1 MLQGHL
7 APNKSRLLAGL
18 LQLFVPGVGRMYLGQ
33 FTLGIVQLVAFILT
47 CGFLYLWS
55 FIDAIY
61 IFAGGVKHDASGNP
75 LQLI

>member
-18 LQLFVPGVGRMYLGQ
+18 LQLFVAGVGRMYLGQ
-33 FTLGIVQLVAFILT
+33 FTLGIVQLVAFIPT